1 MNFSKIIS
9 IIKKINVHVVFFVL
23 IFLIIGIIALRLHSW
38 NNSGQTVDLSDVNSS
53 DFDREVLDYYTPY
66 TYTGDPVNDQDEMV
80 IAFFG
85 NSPLADDAGTED
97 CLAEM
102 IGEKTGATVYNFAV
116 ADSLMSCEDTTIDYE
131 NGDRDLFSLYWLT
144 TIFTVDNDTLLSNA
158 RYYDSYSLEEIATLS
173 MLVNLDFTEVDVI
186 VIMYD
191 LSDYLEGRRMYD
203 YENTQDITKWACALE
218 ASLDLIQTY
227 CPHIQIIVMSPTY
240 GYALDEDGSYVD
252 SSIMTYNDEGTL
264 GSYVQYEA
272 DVCYSMF
279 CSFVDNYYGTISVTE
294 AEEYLLDYKHI
305 SVEGRQ
311 LLAERFMD
319 AYEYYLKYQT
329 Q

>member
-1 MNFSKIIS
+1 MNFSRIIS
-9 IIKKINVHVVFFVL
+9 VIKKINVHVVFFVL

-53 DFDREVLDYYTPY
+53 DFDKEVLDYFTPY

-85 NSPLADDAGTED
+85 NSPLADGAGTED

-102 IGEKTGATVYNFAV
+102 IGEMAGATVYNFAV
-116 ADSLMSCEDTTIDYE
+116 ADSLMSCEDTSIDYE
-131 NGDRDLFSLYWLT
+131 NCDMDLFGLYWLT
-144 TIFTVDNDTLLSNA
+144 TIYTVGNDSLLSA
-158 RYYDSYSLEEIATLS
+158 AEYYGDYSMEEIAVLS
-173 MLVNLDFTEVDVI
+173 MLVNLDFNDVDVI

-191 LSDYLEGRRMYD
+191 LSDYLEGRKMYD
-203 YENTQDITKWACALE
+203 YEDTQDITKWACALE
-218 ASLDLIQTY
+218 ASLTLIQTY
-227 CPHIQIIVMSPTY
+227 YPHIQIIVMSPTY
-240 GYALDEDGSYVD
+240 GYALDEDGNYVD

-279 CSFVDNYYGTISVTE
+279 CSFVDNYYGTISVEE

-311 LLAERFMD
+311 LLAERFME
-319 AYEYYLKYQT
+319 AYEYYLKYQA